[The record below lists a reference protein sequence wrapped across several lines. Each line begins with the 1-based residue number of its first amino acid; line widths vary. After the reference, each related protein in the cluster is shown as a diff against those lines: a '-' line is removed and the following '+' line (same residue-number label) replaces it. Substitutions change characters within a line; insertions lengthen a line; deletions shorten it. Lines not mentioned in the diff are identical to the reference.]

1 MRRPLLIAVASVS
14 IATLVAACN
23 TEPPPDP
30 IPIQGFITSAFGGT
44 APLVTDGDD
53 PEDFGTGFSIDA
65 VLGSSDVI
73 LTNQA
78 WKCFGP
84 TPDFPT
90 FDFEA
95 TDRATYGLFVQIS
108 PILWSTGAIPIDGEN
123 VKVVLSLAD
132 RFGVATNGTLVLTTT
147 GSMADAEGESCS
159 FRLENVPLFGEKNG

>member
-1 MRRPLLIAVASVS
+1 MRRALLIATSAVSLAS
-14 IATLVAACN
+14 LVAACN
-23 TEPPPDP
+23 GSDPPDP
-30 IPIQGFITSAFGGT
+30 TPIVGFITSASGAN
-44 APLVTDGDD
+44 APLVSDGDD

-73 LTNQA
+73 LTNQS
-78 WKCFGP
+78 WKCFAP

-95 TDRATYGLFVQIS
+95 TDRATYGLFVQMS
-108 PILWSTGAIPIDGEN
+108 PIVWSTGAIAIDGVN

-147 GSMADAEGESCS
+147 GSMSDTAGENCS
-159 FRLENVPLFGEKNG
+159 FRLENVPLFGERN